1 MKDKSRGI
9 AKTRFTVALVPLL
22 SALAADVSAC
32 EPAKSIIEATPAE
45 IRQFFARQ
53 QKTVVTFV
61 GYSGAGYNDQAGMLG
76 IAGRLLD
83 GFDPSQVL
91 VNIGAT
97 PDGIGAVYRLAKKRG
112 FTTTGIVSTQARKY
126 DAELSDCVDHVFYV
140 EDASWGGF
148 IDDGVTL
155 SPTSA
160 AMVGNSDLL
169 VGIGGGEVARDEL
182 IAAKRQGRQV
192 RYYPAD
198 MDHDKA
204 REKAR
209 NKNLPEPTSFSGAA
223 DGIL

>member
-1 MKDKSRGI
+1 MTEKSHRVPKNRSTI
-9 AKTRFTVALVPLL
+9 AVAPEASVDIPARQPAKTVI
-22 SALAADVSAC
+22 D
-32 EPAKSIIEATPAE
+32 ATTAQ
-45 IRQFFARQ
+45 IQQFFARQ

-76 IAGRLLD
+76 IADRLLD

-97 PDGIGAVYRLAKKRG
+97 PDGIGAIYRLAKQRG
-112 FTTTGIVSTQARKY
+112 FTTTGIVSTQAKKY
-126 DAELSDCVDHVFYV
+126 QAELSDCVDHVFYV
-140 EDASWGGF
+140 ADDSWGGF
-148 IDDGVTL
+148 GDDGVTL
-155 SPTSA
+155 SPTST

-182 IAAKRQGRQV
+182 IAARRQGRQV

-204 REKAR
+204 RAKAR
-209 NKNLPEPTSFSGAA
+209 KQNLPEPTSFASAA